1 MALTS
6 LTPLTPLTSLFYILV
21 LRSDDIEEI
30 GELDANVVE
39 IARTEIVALRVDRK
53 SVV

>member
-21 LRSDDIEEI
+21 LRSHDIKEI
-30 GELDANVVE
+30 G
-39 IARTEIVALRVDRK
+39 
-53 SVV
+53 